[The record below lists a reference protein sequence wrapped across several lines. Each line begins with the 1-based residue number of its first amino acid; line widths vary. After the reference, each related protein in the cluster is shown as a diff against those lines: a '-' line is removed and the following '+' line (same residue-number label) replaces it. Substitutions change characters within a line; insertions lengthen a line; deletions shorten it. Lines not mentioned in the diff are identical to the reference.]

1 MLKKTIGRTG
11 CVQCGTCCQKGGPA
25 LHRDDRDLIR
35 TGLIGYHQLVTIR
48 KGEPVLSPVRGRDEP
63 AGREFIK
70 LRGIGRQWACL
81 FFDPAASACS
91 IYAHRP
97 QECRLLKCWDPAELL
112 AVIDQDTISRRD
124 IINPDDPIL
133 QLVAFH
139 DEQCPGDIFAAFYS
153 GPQPDKEDLLA
164 RLTEAAN
171 RDLAIRCRAVAE
183 FGLALE
189 LEYFILGRPLF
200 TQLAGFGITVREEQ
214 GGVRLLWIDQ

>member
-1 MLKKTIGRTG
+1 MKTTAVRTG

-25 LHRDDRDLIR
+25 LHHADRDLIR

-48 KGEPVLSPVRGRDEP
+48 KGEPVLSPASGRDEP

-70 LRGIGRQWACL
+70 LRGIGGQWACL
-81 FFDPAASACS
+81 FFDPAVLACS
-91 IYAHRP
+91 IYVHRP
-97 QECRLLKCWDPAELL
+97 QECRLLKCWDPAELV

-133 QLVAFH
+133 HLVAFH
-139 DEQCPGDIFAAFYS
+139 DEQCPGDIFTAFYA
-153 GPQPDKEDLLA
+153 GPQPDKDKLLA

-171 RDLAIRCRAVAE
+171 RDLAIRSRAVAE
-183 FGLALE
+183 FGLPVE

-200 TQLAGFGITVREEQ
+200 TQLGGFGIAVQEEQ
-214 GGVRLLWIDQ
+214 GGVRLHWTDQ